1 MAVCVCVLQAMESK
15 LLVGGKTI
23 MDHTNEQQK
32 MLELKRQEIAEQV
45 CRGRKSVFPPL
56 LLVGN
61 VPVWQFNLSIFSSV
75 LQIRREREMKQQM
88 MLREEET
95 LEMME
100 TFSSLQQEVELK
112 TKKLRRVR

>member
-1 MAVCVCVLQAMESK
+1 MQNRFVDEENHSP
-15 LLVGGKTI
+15 
-23 MDHTNEQQK
+23 
-32 MLELKRQEIAEQV
+32 
-45 CRGRKSVFPPL
+45 PPL